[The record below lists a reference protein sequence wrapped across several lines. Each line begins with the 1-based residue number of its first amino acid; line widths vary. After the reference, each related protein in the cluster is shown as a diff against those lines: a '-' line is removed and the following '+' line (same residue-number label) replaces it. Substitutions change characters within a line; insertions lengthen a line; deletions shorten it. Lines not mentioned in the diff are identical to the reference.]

1 MTKLP
6 WKQPCDWL
14 RCLLNPISALMTNFK
29 SDLVRIIKQNFD
41 NAGIAY
47 DNAMDVCSLT
57 ASYLEMLNRRV
68 VPIPRTVHFSEEIH
82 NSLGSLI
89 REGDMERQEKAKEAW
104 RTVFCIR
111 HLLTEGQ
118 SVNGFLST
126 GIEFATGERSR
137 DELLWDFGLHHFHLS
152 RKPYSGKKIEG
163 KGFVERSDYLLFA
176 IITQNHAYLVDV
188 RPHQDPQKL
197 GWVRQELRKIV
208 YRNWPELIES
218 HILRGVQGDM
228 LTDEKLKEL
237 RRKNV
242 NHCPKLGDRAVAPL
256 GGGTM
261 ADGSSA
267 LCKVMAMRL
276 LHEIERHQF
285 YFDTKPPDLLS
296 ALKDKG
302 LDIAGEIE
310 FELVLLDELN
320 PPAERVDSLKD
331 NHCLSKD
338 LYCFGLAVMER
349 TTRLPIAICCRE

>member
-1 MTKLP
+1 MTK
-6 WKQPCDWL
+6 
-14 RCLLNPISALMTNFK
+14 FK

-41 NAGIAY
+41 NAGVAY
-47 DNAMDVCSLT
+47 DNNMDVCSLT
-57 ASYLEMLNRRV
+57 ASYLEMLNRRI
-68 VPIPRTVHFSEEIH
+68 VPFPRTVHFSEEIH

-89 REGDMERQEKAKEAW
+89 RECDVERQEKAREAW
-104 RTVFCIR
+104 TTVFFIR
-111 HLLTEGQ
+111 YLLAEGQ

-126 GIEFATGERSR
+126 RIEFATGKGSR
-137 DELLWDFGLHHFHLS
+137 DGLLWDFGLHHFHLS
-152 RKPYSGKKIEG
+152 RKPHSDKKIWE

-188 RPHQDPQKL
+188 RPHQDPQNL

-208 YRNWPELIES
+208 YRNWPELIEP
-218 HILRGVQGDM
+218 HILRGVRGDM
-228 LTDEKLKEL
+228 VTDEELREL

-242 NHCPKLGDRAVAPL
+242 NHCPELGGRAVAPL

-261 ADGSSA
+261 ADGSST

-276 LHEIERHQF
+276 LHEIERHQS

-302 LDIAGEIE
+302 PDIAGEIE

-320 PPAERVDSLKD
+320 PSAEPIDSLKD

-338 LYCFGLAVMER
+338 LYYFGLAVMER
-349 TTRLPIAICCRE
+349 TTRLPIAICFKE